1 MSFLKKKRF
10 WSDVVVVGST
20 GGFVIHLDGRV
31 VKTPA
36 RHDLNV
42 PTRAA
47 AELIAIEWAAVEDT
61 LDPSKM
67 PATQWA
73 NIAIDR
79 VGEKHA
85 DVVDML
91 AAYGGTDLLCYRATH
106 PEELIEKQAAVWDAP
121 LAWAE
126 ATFDAPLKV
135 TQGVIPVDQP
145 NQSVA
150 NLRAQVAKME
160 PFALSAFHDLVHI
173 SGSLVLSLA
182 ISNGEM
188 SAESAWDAAQVD
200 EIWQTELWG
209 EDEDAIEAAAQK
221 RQSFLFAAKLLE
233 SVAEPNE

>member
-10 WSDVVVVGST
+10 WTDVAVVGST

-36 RHDLNV
+36 KHDLNV

-61 LDPSKM
+61 LDPAKM

-73 NIAIDR
+73 NVAIDR
-79 VGEKHA
+79 VGEKHG

-106 PEELIEKQAAVWDAP
+106 PEELIARQAAVWDGP
-121 LAWAE
+121 LEWA
-126 ATFDAPLKV
+126 ARTFKAPLKT

-150 NLRAQVAKME
+150 SLRVEVAKME
-160 PFALSAFHDLVHI
+160 PFSLSAFHDLVHI
-173 SGSLVLSLA
+173 SGSLVLALA
-182 ISNGEM
+182 IFHGEM
-188 SAESAWDAAQVD
+188 SAESVWDAAQVD
-200 EIWQTELWG
+200 EIWQNEVWG
-209 EDEDAIEAAAQK
+209 EDEDAIAASALK
-221 RQSFLFAAKLLE
+221 RESFLFAAKLLE
-233 SVAEPNE
+233 SVAESI